1 MRTCRVYPPRESCWD
16 FHFLRLSATPGSE
29 QTHPREGLST
39 PPARRV
45 SHRSP
50 FFLRHLIELLR
61 GAGVEPP
68 RGRGRPSGARESQ
81 LFFGYDSPPPRGASG
96 SVVRGRTPLHAP
108 RSPSW
113 ARHPFIRRQII
124 GLCGWA
130 AAPQRGSG
138 RPSGVRE
145 SHMFSGGVITKIFPN
160 IQG

>member
-1 MRTCRVYPPRESCWD
+1 MY
-16 FHFLRLSATPGSE
+16 LRLSATPGSE
-29 QTHPREGLST
+29 QTLPRE
-39 PPARRV
+39 PPARGV
-45 SHRSP
+45 VHRRP
-50 FFLRHLIELLR
+50 FFRGQVVGLLC
-61 GAGVEPP
+61 GKVVEPP
-68 RGRGRPSGARESQ
+68 RGGGRPSGARESQ